1 MKKTTIILTFFS
13 LILLTGCNFP
23 KSSSQNNQI
32 QERELVTN
40 QETSQNSNNNEI
52 EASPINDA
60 NDAKTAVNDL
70 TKDIDEQ
77 ISDLDITTDF
87 TDTTNQDFAQ

>member
-13 LILLTGCNFP
+13 LILLTGCNFSG
-23 KSSSQNNQI
+23 SSSQNNQT

-40 QETSQNSNNNEI
+40 QETSQNSNNSEI

-87 TDTTNQDFAQ
+87 TDTTNQDFSQ